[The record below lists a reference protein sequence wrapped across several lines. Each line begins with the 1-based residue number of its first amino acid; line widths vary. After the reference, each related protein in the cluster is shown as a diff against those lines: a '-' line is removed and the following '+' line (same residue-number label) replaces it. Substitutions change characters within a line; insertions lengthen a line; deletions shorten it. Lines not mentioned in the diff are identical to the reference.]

1 MTIRNLTMI
10 LSTALLYICCFFSS
24 VQGAESTSVG
34 DCLIAS
40 GIGRFSFESESA
52 RMGDGSGVVAM
63 AGHFNKDHVDT
74 VCSGEYS
81 NINEIRGLPINEAR
95 KNILGIEVHVTKH
108 AGADSDKWLSHELER
123 DFRNYYGLPGDSYVM
138 RIINGN
144 TIMAAGSGG
153 WDYRWIS
160 GYKVIHIEYTDLQM
174 TKPEPLEVVQAY
186 LAKFPSTLP
195 SISSA
200 DLRTATNEATWIK
213 DEMDRRLWLCD
224 KWFYQ
229 LQLQKVQQGEALQA
243 AVKSMNIFLDYR
255 EKYFGVKA
263 ANEKNLLAGYLNTNN
278 GTKIKAKLDE
288 YKSWWAA
295 NKASA
300 ISL

>member
-1 MTIRNLTMI
+1 
-10 LSTALLYICCFFSS
+10 
-24 VQGAESTSVG
+24 
-34 DCLIAS
+34 
-40 GIGRFSFESESA
+40 
-52 RMGDGSGVVAM
+52 
-63 AGHFNKDHVDT
+63 
-74 VCSGEYS
+74 
-81 NINEIRGLPINEAR
+81 
-95 KNILGIEVHVTKH
+95 
-108 AGADSDKWLSHELER
+108 
-123 DFRNYYGLPGDSYVM
+123 
-138 RIINGN
+138 
-144 TIMAAGSGG
+144 
-153 WDYRWIS
+153 
-160 GYKVIHIEYTDLQM
+160 
-174 TKPEPLEVVQAY
+174 
-186 LAKFPSTLP
+186 LP

-263 ANEKNLLAGYLNTNN
+263 ANEKNLLASYLNINN

-288 YKSWWAA
+288 YKSWWAT